1 MALNIL
7 RKEPG
12 KKGLARKMRNAI
24 TTPDFLITLLG
35 LDA

>member
-12 KKGLARKMRNAI
+12 NKGLARKMRNAI
-24 TTPDFLITLLG
+24 ARPDFLLTLLG